1 MKNPVI
7 RETATE
13 ELRES
18 LKEQQA
24 LLNKLT
30 LNHAVSPVE
39 NPQKIRITRKTIA
52 RILTELKKRELAET
66 K

>member
-13 ELRES
+13 ELKET
-18 LKEQQA
+18 LKEQRA

-39 NPQKIRITRKTIA
+39 NPLKIKMVRKTVA

>member
-1 MKNPVI
+1 MKNPII

-13 ELRES
+13 ELKEA
-18 LKEQQA
+18 LKEQQS

-39 NPQKIRITRKTIA
+39 NPLKIKSTRKTIA
-52 RILTELKKRELAET
+52 RILTELRKRELAET